1 MNLPYLLLSLKSL
14 TECEMRITQ
23 LNCVCIFLSRNYH
36 HRLKEL
42 EVKLANIS
50 ADNVRYVYLH
60 VKECMYMNTS
70 MTYIVE

>member
-1 MNLPYLLLSLKSL
+1 VNYTVKLCLYLP
-14 TECEMRITQ
+14 
-23 LNCVCIFLSRNYH
+23 SRNYH

-50 ADNVRYVYLH
+50 ADNVRYMYLH
-60 VKECMYMNTS
+60 VKSACTYMNAS